1 MKKSILKETGKT
13 FDDSFFFLG
22 KKILK
27 RHSGELKFSLNL
39 LDKKI
44 QSGNLIFFPLQNLQN
59 QF

>member
-1 MKKSILKETGKT
+1 MKKSIIKETGKT
-13 FDDSFFFLG
+13 DDSFFFLG

-27 RHSGELKFSLNL
+27 RHSGELKFSLKL

-59 QF
+59 

>member
-1 MKKSILKETGKT
+1 MKKSIIKETGKT
-13 FDDSFFFLG
+13 DDRFFFLG

-27 RHSGELKFSLNL
+27 RHSGELKFSLKL

-59 QF
+59 

>member
-1 MKKSILKETGKT
+1 MKKSIIKETGKT
-13 FDDSFFFLG
+13 DDIFFFLG

-59 QF
+59 